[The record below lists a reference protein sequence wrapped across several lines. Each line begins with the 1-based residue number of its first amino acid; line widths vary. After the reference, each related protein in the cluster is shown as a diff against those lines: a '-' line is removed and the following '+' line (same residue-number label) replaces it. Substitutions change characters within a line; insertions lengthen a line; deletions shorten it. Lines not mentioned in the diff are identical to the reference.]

1 VAALG
6 SIAMPMSV
14 ADRSAFWDKVE
25 PRLARL
31 GNKLGKDGHAK
42 LLTELAAKI
51 PVPTEAEREA
61 GEDEFAEAVAALV
74 RAGWSAADIVHAIR
88 MTELDEN
95 EMQEVVSET
104 VSIFQRAQTV
114 AIDRAIRRRRAAT

>member
-1 VAALG
+1 
-6 SIAMPMSV
+6 
-14 ADRSAFWDKVE
+14 
-25 PRLARL
+25 
-31 GNKLGKDGHAK
+31 
-42 LLTELAAKI
+42 
-51 PVPTEAEREA
+51 VPTEAEREA

-114 AIDRAIRRRRAAT
+114 ANDRAIRRRRAAT